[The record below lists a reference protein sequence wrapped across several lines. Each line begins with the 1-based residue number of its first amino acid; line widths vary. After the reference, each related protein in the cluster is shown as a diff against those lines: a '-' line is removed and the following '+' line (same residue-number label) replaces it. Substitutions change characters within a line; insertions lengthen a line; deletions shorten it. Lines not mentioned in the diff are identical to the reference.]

1 MIRLDKNGNAIA
13 DQANLFKSFEY
24 KTFKSLS
31 YYFICERKFMITK
44 WQQISKDPSGYYKQ
58 ISRSE
63 ANQYST
69 VIKITQDK
77 RFKGLVAILK

>member
-1 MIRLDKNGNAIA
+1 MLRLFNGKVVG
-13 DQANLFKSFEY
+13 DQLNMFKDNDYRE
-24 KTFKSLS
+24 FKSLS
-31 YYFICERKFMITK
+31 YYFICERKFMIAK
-44 WQQISKDPSGYYKQ
+44 WQQIAKDPSGYYKQ
-58 ISRSE
+58 ISRKE

>member
-1 MIRLDKNGNAIA
+1 MIRLDKNGNAIS
-13 DQANLFKSFEY
+13 DQADLFKAFEY

-31 YYFICERKFMITK
+31 YYFICERKFMIKK
-44 WQQISKDPSGYYKQ
+44 WQRIAKDPSGYYKQ

-69 VIKITQDK
+69 VIKITHDK